1 MGFIYRQVVMTL
13 FRVQVLPHKYP
24 MFAVYVG
31 MATTSAP
38 MHAPGLVAAA
48 DVGPEKGYRAGLPK
62 PPQHQKRAITM
73 QLDSNDKTRFLYG
86 RRFEPDLPI
95 ILHAQPK

>member
-31 MATTSAP
+31 MAAASAP
-38 MHAPGLVAAA
+38 MRAPGLVAAT
-48 DVGPEKGYRAGLPK
+48 DVGPEKG
-62 PPQHQKRAITM
+62 
-73 QLDSNDKTRFLYG
+73 
-86 RRFEPDLPI
+86 
-95 ILHAQPK
+95 